1 MFTNKLFCKYGKLQ
15 ERGVRDE
22 FFGKVAELMMT
33 ENISRHKRKR
43 LIIFITV
50 ITLLS
55 TVTTTVAWFSVN
67 TFAGVDNLNFS
78 ICASAQLKAGM
89 ENYGT
94 DNNDDSTFAIT
105 DKVYD
110 RAMLID
116 INIKG
121 VAFDAPQTDSIYIN
135 YKHFENLLNTA
146 KVTFIVLNE
155 SMQKLN
161 LLDELFGEENIN
173 ECKDCLK
180 MLKKLV

>member
-15 ERGVRDE
+15 ERGVCDE

-55 TVTTTVAWFSVN
+55 MVTTTVAWFSVN

-94 DNNDDSTFAIT
+94 EIDGLDYVLAR
-105 DKVYD
+105 KVF
-110 RAMLID
+110 R
-116 INIKG
+116 K
-121 VAFDAPQTDSIYIN
+121 
-135 YKHFENLLNTA
+135 FEA
-146 KVTFIVLNE
+146 
-155 SMQKLN
+155 LN
-161 LLDELFGEENIN
+161 LSYIRDEIDGLLAYLDELFGEENMN
-173 ECKDCLK
+173 ECKDYLK

>member
-15 ERGVRDE
+15 ERGVCDE
-22 FFGKVAELMMT
+22 FFGKAVERMMT

-78 ICASAQLKAGM
+78 ICASAQLKVGM

-94 DNNDDSTFAIT
+94 EIDGLDYVLAR
-105 DKVYD
+105 KVF
-110 RAMLID
+110 R
-116 INIKG
+116 K
-121 VAFDAPQTDSIYIN
+121 
-135 YKHFENLLNTA
+135 FEA
-146 KVTFIVLNE
+146 
-155 SMQKLN
+155 LN
-161 LLDELFGEENIN
+161 LSYIRDEIDGLLAYLDELFGEENMN
-173 ECKDCLK
+173 ECKDYLK

>member
-22 FFGKVAELMMT
+22 FFGKVAELMMS

-94 DNNDDSTFAIT
+94 EIDGLDYVLAR
-105 DKVYD
+105 KVF
-110 RAMLID
+110 R
-116 INIKG
+116 K
-121 VAFDAPQTDSIYIN
+121 
-135 YKHFENLLNTA
+135 FEA
-146 KVTFIVLNE
+146 
-155 SMQKLN
+155 LN
-161 LLDELFGEENIN
+161 LSYIRDEIDGLLAYLDELFGEDNMN
-173 ECKDCLK
+173 ECKD
-180 MLKKLV
+180 

>member
-1 MFTNKLFCKYGKLQ
+1 MFTNKMFCKYGKLQ

-50 ITLLS
+50 ITLFS

-94 DNNDDSTFAIT
+94 EIDELDYVLAR
-105 DKVYD
+105 KVF
-110 RAMLID
+110 R
-116 INIKG
+116 K
-121 VAFDAPQTDSIYIN
+121 
-135 YKHFENLLNTA
+135 FEA
-146 KVTFIVLNE
+146 
-155 SMQKLN
+155 LN
-161 LLDELFGEENIN
+161 LSYIRDEIDGLLAYLDELFGEENMN
-173 ECKDCLK
+173 ECKDYLK

>member
-15 ERGVRDE
+15 ERGVCDE

-33 ENISRHKRKR
+33 ENISHHKRKR

-67 TFAGVDNLNFS
+67 TFAGVDKLNFS

-94 DNNDDSTFAIT
+94 EIDGLDYVLAR
-105 DKVYD
+105 KVF
-110 RAMLID
+110 R
-116 INIKG
+116 K
-121 VAFDAPQTDSIYIN
+121 
-135 YKHFENLLNTA
+135 FEA
-146 KVTFIVLNE
+146 
-155 SMQKLN
+155 LN
-161 LLDELFGEENIN
+161 LSYIRDEIDGLLAYLDELFGEENMN

>member
-55 TVTTTVAWFSVN
+55 MVTTTVAWFSVN
-67 TFAGVDNLNFS
+67 TFAGVDNLNLS
-78 ICASAQLKAGM
+78 ISVSAQLKVGM

-94 DNNDDSTFAIT
+94 EIDGLDYVLAR
-105 DKVYD
+105 KVF
-110 RAMLID
+110 R
-116 INIKG
+116 K
-121 VAFDAPQTDSIYIN
+121 
-135 YKHFENLLNTA
+135 FEA
-146 KVTFIVLNE
+146 
-155 SMQKLN
+155 LN
-161 LLDELFGEENIN
+161 LSYIRDEIDGLLAYLDELFGEENMN
-173 ECKDCLK
+173 ECKDYLK

>member
-1 MFTNKLFCKYGKLQ
+1 M
-15 ERGVRDE
+15 RDE

-67 TFAGVDNLNFS
+67 TFAGVDNLNLS

-94 DNNDDSTFAIT
+94 EIDGLDYVLAR
-105 DKVYD
+105 KVF
-110 RAMLID
+110 R
-116 INIKG
+116 K
-121 VAFDAPQTDSIYIN
+121 
-135 YKHFENLLNTA
+135 FEA
-146 KVTFIVLNE
+146 
-155 SMQKLN
+155 LN
-161 LLDELFGEENIN
+161 LSYIRDEIDGLLAYLDELFGEENMN
-173 ECKDCLK
+173 ECKDYLK